1 MFYVPV
7 LWKSGQTQADVYFL
21 QFSRLFRKL
30 ETRPQLATLH
40 ARKNRG
46 KRSCPSVSR
55 LRQGFCSSDPCPGV
69 GAALALQS
77 HETG

>member
-40 ARKNRG
+40 ARKIGKNAHVRQYPAFGRG
-46 KRSCPSVSR
+46 SAQAIHVPGWER
-55 LRQGFCSSDPCPGV
+55 L
-69 GAALALQS
+69 
-77 HETG
+77 